1 MDNKKEIIKTR
12 GNMMIRLTPPN
23 NNSTTTNTITLLIR
37 IMATSIIKR
46 GPKRFLALTNKQM
59 QTALWTE
66 NGTILTCRFLTMLK
80 V

>member
-23 NNSTTTNTITLLIR
+23 NNSTTKNTITPLIR

-46 GPKRFLALTNKQM
+46 GPKRFPALTNKQM
-59 QTALWTE
+59 QKGQRTE
-66 NGTILTCRFLTMLK
+66 NGIIPTCRFLTMLK